1 MDPVE
6 SHWVKQF
13 RTVTIKIKDG
23 TIVTGKLNIGEYPR
37 VSDLFKQTA
46 DQYLV
51 LADVEHR
58 GSTGRVIIINKSEI
72 IWVEPEEK

>member
-23 TIVTGKLNIGEYPR
+23 TVVTGKLNIGEYPR
-37 VSDLFKQTA
+37 VSDLFKQSA

-51 LADVEHR
+51 LADAEHR
-58 GSTGRVIIINKSEI
+58 GSTGKVVIINKSEI